1 MFAGVWRPCQPA
13 LCNGINGLG
22 WTRTRWPN
30 YRSKAWV
37 TLRELGSFSLS
48 RVSPSE
54 RRCYIRN
61 VFSHWDPI
69 QPQTEYWS
77 ALGQHIRTF
86 SQSHTGNYIRCSSIV
101 VVWYMLIDWLI
112 DWSLF
117 YLIDLY
123 FTVAHGS
130 YLCYNAYIVQ
140 HKMTNIVQN
149 DALCIKIY
157 MAQCAVSIIYPLK
170 TYVMIRHFL
179 NNVW

>member
-112 DWSLF
+112 D
-117 YLIDLY
+117 LY
-123 FTVAHGS
+123 FTWLIFILPWHTDHTYAIMRIS
-130 YLCYNAYIVQ
+130 YNTKWQTLF
-140 HKMTNIVQN
+140 KMTHS
-149 DALCIKIY
+149 
-157 MAQCAVSIIYPLK
+157 VSKYTWHNVLYPSYIHWRRTL
-170 TYVMIRHFL
+170 
-179 NNVW
+179 W